1 MIWMSFWWMMEM
13 MIKSSCKRYI
23 ILTFLAFFA
32 GLNLF
37 AQQKDFQTWYE
48 AELGYGL
55 QNGIRLSGEL
65 EQRFQNNS
73 TQYDR
78 TQITLSA
85 SYFPLKYL
93 KTSGGVRFLTAMD
106 KDGRMEPGYR
116 LHADASGRYSK
127 WDVDFSLRFRLQ
139 YGFEEFIYFATIDEN
154 AFVNRYRLKA
164 AYHIFGS
171 RFDVFAFLEPWGLV
185 NNLNG
190 RYFKKMR
197 YSAGGSY
204 KLNFQSELGFRYILE
219 DEFNRVYPM
228 QSHIFV
234 FSYFYN
240 L

>member
-1 MIWMSFWWMMEM
+1 
-13 MIKSSCKRYI
+13 MIKGRRKKYY
-23 ILTFLAFFA
+23 LLLFLALSA
-32 GLNLF
+32 GFTLF

-48 AELGYGL
+48 AEVSKGL
-55 QNGIRLSGEL
+55 QNGIKLSGEL
-65 EQRFQNNS
+65 EQRFDNNS
-73 TQYDR
+73 LYYDR

-85 SYFPLKYL
+85 SYFPLEYL

-106 KDGRMEPGYR
+106 KEGSLEPGYR
-116 LHADASGRYSK
+116 LHADASGRYSR
-127 WDVDFSLRFRLQ
+127 WGVDFSLRFRIQ
-139 YGFEEFIYFATIDEN
+139 YGFEEFIYFATLDDN

-164 AYHIFGS
+164 AYHIFGT

-197 YSAGGSY
+197 YSAGGTY
-204 KLNFQSELGFRYILE
+204 NLNFQSRVGIRYILE
-219 DEFNRVYPM
+219 DEFNRIYPM